1 MGLAGP
7 FLSLVAVRRTGKKIL
22 LLVSTAAM
30 TAAALFLALLSH
42 FEVGQM
48 HSSKVARTFFNVP
61 LLQENFSA
69 FDLEYGSAIP
79 AAAVIA
85 FVFAFQIGLGP
96 LSWIR

>member
-1 MGLAGP
+1 MAPPIVKLTQVILALGLAGP
-7 FLSLVAVRRTGKKIL
+7 FLSLLAVRRTGKKIL
-22 LLVSTAAM
+22 LLASTAAM

-42 FEVGQM
+42 FE
-48 HSSKVARTFFNVP
+48 
-61 LLQENFSA
+61 
-69 FDLEYGSAIP
+69 DLAHFEYGSAIP

>member
-1 MGLAGP
+1 MRLCLCNCDPKVILALGLAGP
-7 FLSLVAVRRTGKKIL
+7 FLALAAVRRTGKKIL

-42 FEVGQM
+42 FE
-48 HSSKVARTFFNVP
+48 
-61 LLQENFSA
+61 ENFSA
-69 FDLEYGSAIP
+69 FDFEYGSAIP

-85 FVFAFQIGLGP
+85 FVFSFQIGLGP